1 MAACALGA
9 AISCFSRSGAVAR
22 CGTAWLGTCNSV
34 KRQTDLL
41 VPLTPQEGAAL
52 TLALEAV
59 VPSATLLAWAFLT
72 QVKT

>member
-1 MAACALGA
+1 
-9 AISCFSRSGAVAR
+9 
-22 CGTAWLGTCNSV
+22 
-34 KRQTDLL
+34 L